1 MMGEPIRIRL
11 TVTLP
16 PEMAAVVEGMAAEM
30 GISRGEVVRKAIRL
44 LRFALD
50 EGRAG
55 NHLASL
61 TPDLDIVQEVVDIV
75 PADPPI
81 S

>member
-1 MMGEPIRIRL
+1 MNERIEVRL

-16 PEMAAVVEGMAAEM
+16 LEMAVVVEGMATEM

-44 LRFALD
+44 LKFAPD

-55 NHLASL
+55 DHPASP

-75 PADPPI
+75 PADPP
-81 S
+81 SA